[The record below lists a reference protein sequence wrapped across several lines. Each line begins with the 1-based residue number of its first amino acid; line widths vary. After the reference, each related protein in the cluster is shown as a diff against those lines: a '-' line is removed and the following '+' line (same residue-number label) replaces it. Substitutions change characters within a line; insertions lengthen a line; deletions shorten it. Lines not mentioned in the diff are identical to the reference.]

1 MVGVIGVSSLQII
14 ADEHEWRQIVT
25 DRRGWMR
32 MDAGGRGWTWV
43 DVGGRRWAW
52 VGVDGTWMD
61 GDADVGDY
69 RVECKGNKTYLMY
82 GGQPACDCPMTL
94 KIVVVVVVQWW

>member
-1 MVGVIGVSSLQII
+1 
-14 ADEHEWRQIVT
+14 
-25 DRRGWMR
+25 MR
-32 MDAGGRGWTWV
+32 V
-43 DVGGRRWAW
+43 DVGGRGWMW

-94 KIVVVVVVQWW
+94 KIVVVIVVQWWRRLTVDVQTDMLQFGYIACDVNG